1 MDFIKD
7 AKDLHPKVQF
17 PYNDEKVGQEL
28 ASYIQFYVDI
38 KENYLNVYENTNPTH
53 NLDYMYDYIK
63 RHEKE
68 LKQKGYKISTIWP
81 PSFKGYK
88 ISWR

>member
-1 MDFIKD
+1 MNFIKD

-17 PYNDEKVGQEL
+17 LYNDEKVGQEL
-28 ASYIQFYVDI
+28 ASYIQFYVNI

-63 RHEKE
+63 RHEEE
-68 LKQKGYKISTIWP
+68 LK
-81 PSFKGYK
+81 
-88 ISWR
+88 

>member
-1 MDFIKD
+1 MNFIKD

-38 KENYLNVYENTNPTH
+38 KEN
-53 NLDYMYDYIK
+53 
-63 RHEKE
+63 
-68 LKQKGYKISTIWP
+68 
-81 PSFKGYK
+81 
-88 ISWR
+88 